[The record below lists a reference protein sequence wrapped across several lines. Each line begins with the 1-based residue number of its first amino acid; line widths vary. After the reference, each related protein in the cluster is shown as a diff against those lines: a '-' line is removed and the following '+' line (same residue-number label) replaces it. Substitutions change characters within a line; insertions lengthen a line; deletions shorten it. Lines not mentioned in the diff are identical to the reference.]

1 MALNYG
7 AQVSNLRPGQNAQ
20 GEKRPPAQ
28 TWLNIGMTVP
38 VEQEDGSVVDTF
50 VTALGIPLD
59 NVELPEMRGNSATY
73 AQVVQAK
80 RAMIRAIMDKLA
92 GVEAGTETAMHGFEV
107 QVRKVGEKAEP
118 EVTDAGASIL
128 DLISKRL
135 SGKAA

>member
-7 AQVSNLRPGQNAQ
+7 AQVSPLRPGQSAQ
-20 GEKRPPAQ
+20 GERAPAQ

-38 VEQEDGSVVDTF
+38 VKQPDGTVVETF

-59 NVELPEMRGNSATY
+59 NVEMPEMRGNSETY

-92 GVEAGTETAMHGFEV
+92 GVEAGTETAVHGFEV

-118 EVTDAGASIL
+118 EITEAGASIL
-128 DLISKRL
+128 DLIAKRL
-135 SGKAA
+135 SGKAN